1 MRIWSFQR
9 PLAGSGMEQ
18 VFFDAGKP
26 RTGTLREVVRPS
38 IAASGKEAWRNETP
52 VEASSTCEF

>member
-1 MRIWSFQR
+1 
-9 PLAGSGMEQ
+9 MEQ

-38 IAASGKEAWRNETP
+38 IAASGEEAWRNKTP